1 MGEEWEEGREK
12 FRMALVYVMNA
23 NWVVCY
29 RDNECKSIRRKAVSI
44 HLNVLLTW
52 NCIF

>member
-12 FRMALVYVMNA
+12 YRMALVYVMNA

-29 RDNECKSIRRKAVSI
+29 KETMSVRASGGRQ
-44 HLNVLLTW
+44 
-52 NCIF
+52 